1 MQFNISA
8 KFLSA
13 FAVLLCVM
21 AGMGTF
27 AVMKIGEVNALS
39 QEMRGHWLP
48 ASQTVGDMHAF
59 MSQYRIKQSEVLAA
73 ADPAVKARREKLLR
87 NAQAAIEGMS
97 GDYRKLITNKDEKA
111 SFDQLQSAWATYT
124 GESDKLVALSNTDR
138 AAAQA
143 MFEGESLEQFYG
155 VEDQI
160 LQLIDLDAKGASATS
175 AQSVRIYQ
183 QARQYLIAASF
194 FGLLVAVLLLM
205 TLMRGIVQPIQ
216 RMSEAVKRLVEGDMT
231 VAVPGTTRHD
241 ELGSLGRAL
250 EGFKELFAAD
260 QRRAQAEVERAHEA
274 QITIDAIAG
283 GLEALAEGRLTYRV
297 PENGHGALAALH
309 VNYNSAVS
317 RLAQVLGEIVTG
329 CQTIKG
335 GIDEIAS
342 ASSDLSRRTEHQAGE
357 LAKTSRTLTDF
368 TDSVKIAADNARQ
381 TSARLSVARQSADGV
396 DNTAKRAIAA
406 MRSLESS
413 SREMAEIISTIDGI
427 AFQTN
432 LLALN
437 AGVEAARAGDA
448 GKGFAVVANEVR
460 ALAQRS
466 ADAAKDI
473 KTLITA
479 SGGLVSDG
487 VALVESSGDA
497 LRQIVVEVTAVS
509 RLVDGI
515 ADAAQNQA
523 SGIAEISTM
532 VARMDEFTQNNASM
546 VEQSSASTLSLSEET
561 VHLMRRLAR
570 FRLDGAPGAEVA
582 EPRAAAAD
590 PAPAHY
596 VHSLPDRRGAPR
608 QPAFHGNAALQDE
621 VDDWSQF

>member
-283 GLEALAEGRLTYRV
+283 GLEALAEGQLTHRV
-297 PENGHGALAALH
+297 AENGHGGLAKLH
-309 VNYNSAVS
+309 VDYNAAVS
-317 RLAQVLGEIVTG
+317 RLAEVMGEIIEG
-329 CQTIKG
+329 CQAIKTG
-335 GIDEIAS
+335 TQEIAS
-342 ASSDLSRRTEHQAGE
+342 ASSDLSRRTEHQANS
-357 LAKTSRTLTDF
+357 LAETAQTLAGFTS
-368 TDSVKIAADNARQ
+368 SVKIAADNARQ
-381 TSARLSVARQSADGV
+381 TSGRLGIARQTAEGAD
-396 DNTAKRAIAA
+396 DTAKRAVFA
-406 MRSLESS
+406 MRSIETS

-437 AGVEAARAGDA
+437 AGVEAARAGDS

-466 ADAAKDI
+466 AEAAKDI
-473 KTLITA
+473 KVLITT
-479 SGGLVSDG
+479 SGEQVSDG
-487 VALVESSGDA
+487 VALVESSGNA
-497 LRQIVVEVTAVS
+497 LRQIVDEVSAVS
-509 RLVDGI
+509 SLVGEI
-515 ADAAQNQA
+515 AEAAQKQA
-523 SGIAEISTM
+523 SGITEISAM
-532 VARMDEFTQNNASM
+532 VMRMDEFTQQNSAM
-546 VEQSSASTLSLSEET
+546 VEESSASTYNLSQET
-561 VHLMRRLAR
+561 THLVERLGR
-570 FRLDGAPGAEVA
+570 FRLGGAAGGERAGARRSLHTHDARQADSGWGEV
-582 EPRAAAAD
+582 RAVA
-590 PAPAHY
+590 
-596 VHSLPDRRGAPR
+596 SR
-608 QPAFHGNAALQDE
+608 
-621 VDDWSQF
+621 